1 MTDVT
6 TATESEQTSVPV
18 LVRYWAGARHAAGV
32 ESDVVAG
39 ATVGEVLDAVLDRR
53 PALEP
58 VLAVASVL
66 VDGLAGPASERSRE
80 VPEGALVEV
89 LPPFA
94 GG

>member
-6 TATESEQTSVPV
+6 TATKHDQGAAQV

-32 ESDVVAG
+32 ESDEVRG
-39 ATVGEVLDAVLDRR
+39 ATVGEVLDAVLARR

-66 VDGLAGPASERSRE
+66 VDGLAGPASQRDRE
-80 VPEGALVEV
+80 VPDGALVEI